1 VKFEAGD
8 MVKVVKK
15 PAGEW
20 DDWVREMDKTIGTIL
35 KVESMTSDGE
45 GNDAVLLDNA
55 FYYPPESLEIVSDT
69 PPAPAPA
76 ESILD
81 EARRVVDGPRR
92 ETYGHPRE
100 NHARTAAM
108 WTAYLGKKLLPG
120 ATISMRDVCQLNSLQ
135 KISRDANAPHR
146 DNLVDQAGWA
156 RNAEMVTE

>member
-20 DDWVREMDKTIGTIL
+20 DDWLREMDKTIGTIL

-69 PPAPAPA
+69 PPAPVIETMQAVGALPDDSLGA

-92 ETYGHPRE
+92 LCGRLTS
-100 NHARTAAM
+100 ARSSCRGRRSACVT
-108 WTAYLGKKLLPG
+108 
-120 ATISMRDVCQLNSLQ
+120 S
-135 KISRDANAPHR
+135 AN
-146 DNLVDQAGWA
+146 
-156 RNAEMVTE
+156 